1 MEEKIK
7 GIVSVFIK
15 VPADQIV
22 AGTPIDRSALQ
33 SSILLHRMYARLAEE
48 GVVVRNYV
56 NIKLFGDLF
65 REQPDTPIPGTS
77 MPTTQTSTTSMALTS
92 VPGAPAPGTPS
103 IGVDIEEIAALPRA
117 ADFRKE
123 QFYTMNFTAAEIA
136 YCILQPDPYSSL
148 AGLFAAKEALIKADG
163 QLRSR
168 AFNTLEINHS
178 AEGAPVFP
186 GFALSISHA
195 GGMAVAVATRTAAW
209 TAGVSGGTAGTGG
222 WTTGG
227 SAGVS
232 GWTTG
237 GPGGSGAPAHKTAG
251 STAGSTSWIAWMALL
266 LAIAA
271 LLVALKH

>member
-22 AGTPIDRSALQ
+22 AGTPIGRSALQ

-48 GVVVRNYV
+48 GVVVQNYV
-56 NIKLFGDLF
+56 NIKFFGDLF
-65 REQPDTPIPGTS
+65 TASAGDGGEAPLPVTPMISTLKSGSPISGNPTPG
-77 MPTTQTSTTSMALTS
+77 
-92 VPGAPAPGTPS
+92 

-123 QFYTMNFTAAEIA
+123 QFYTMNFTPAEIA

-163 QLRSR
+163 QLRSC

-178 AEGAPVFP
+178 TEGAPVFP

-195 GGMAVAVATRTAAW
+195 GGMAVAVATRTAGG
-209 TAGVSGGTAGTGG
+209 TKGTAG
-222 WTTGG
+222 WTEGVAG
-227 SAGVS
+227 ESQPAWPQSA
-232 GWTTG
+232 
-237 GPGGSGAPAHKTAG
+237 APAHKTAVG
-251 STAGSTSWIAWMALL
+251 TAAGAGSWITWMALL
-266 LAIAA
+266 LAIVAI
-271 LLVALKH
+271 LVALKH